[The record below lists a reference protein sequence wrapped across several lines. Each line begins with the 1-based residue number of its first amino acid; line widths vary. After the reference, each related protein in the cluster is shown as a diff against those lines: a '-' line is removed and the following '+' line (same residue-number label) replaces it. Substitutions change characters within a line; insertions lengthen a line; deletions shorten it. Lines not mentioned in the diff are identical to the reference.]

1 MKKGNHWMS
10 KSDKREWKESVE
22 WSIPTSEYNPQ
33 EVGYT
38 KAEIDRY
45 VQIYESLFGKRIT
58 DESSNQS

>member
-1 MKKGNHWMS
+1 MS

-22 WSIPTSEYNPQ
+22 WLIPTSEYNPQ

-45 VQIYESLFGKRIT
+45 VQIYESLFGKRISKT
-58 DESSNQS
+58 YESSN